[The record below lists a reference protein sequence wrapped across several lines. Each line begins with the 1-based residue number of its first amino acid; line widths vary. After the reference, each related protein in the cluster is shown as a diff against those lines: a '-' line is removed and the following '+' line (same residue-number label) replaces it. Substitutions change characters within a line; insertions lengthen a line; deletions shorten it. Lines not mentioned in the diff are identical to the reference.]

1 MGFGGN
7 RKIRHCTTGVSAGCP
22 PLDCLPGTVLH
33 SYLVAGDV
41 TFRGSDYPVRLT
53 TDILNAPIFLFAGA
67 KLLNLHPGNLAT
79 RVLRKIGDKSM
90 LMWFFHCL
98 FFNCMESY
106 TQWLLY
112 LPRNPI
118 LVLVWGLAMCWLL
131 AYAVE
136 PVRKFLIDLK
146 HRLFC
151 KLSDFRKS

>member
-1 MGFGGN
+1 
-7 RKIRHCTTGVSAGCP
+7 
-22 PLDCLPGTVLH
+22 
-33 SYLVAGDV
+33 
-41 TFRGSDYPVRLT
+41 
-53 TDILNAPIFLFAGA
+53 
-67 KLLNLHPGNLAT
+67 
-79 RVLRKIGDKSM
+79 M

-98 FFNCMESY
+98 FFNCMKSY